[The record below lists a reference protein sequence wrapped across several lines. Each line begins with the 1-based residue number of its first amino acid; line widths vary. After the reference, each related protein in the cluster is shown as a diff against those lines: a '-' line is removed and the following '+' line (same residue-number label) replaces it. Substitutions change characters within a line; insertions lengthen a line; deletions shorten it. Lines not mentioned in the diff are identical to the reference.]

1 MSEVLK
7 SSTSDKVEEILPKI
21 AIVPASVSV
30 SVPCSISEP
39 PTPKTVIPAIAI
51 VPDSEKVS

>member
-1 MSEVLK
+1 VSEVFK

-21 AIVPASVSV
+21 AIVAASVSV
-30 SVPCSISEP
+30 LVPCLISEP
-39 PTPKTVIPAIAI
+39 PTPTPVIPAIAI

>member
-1 MSEVLK
+1 MSEVFK
-7 SSTSDKVEEILPKI
+7 SSTSDKVEEIFTKI

-30 SVPCSISEP
+30 LVPCLISEP
-39 PTPKTVIPAIAI
+39 PTPTPVIPAIAI